1 MNTSRGFAIYN
12 HQMTLQ
18 WRAMLSLPL
27 LWTDFSTDI
36 WPVQAPCYLCCL
48 RQLPSQFSFFSKIL
62 YPECKAIPRLA
73 GAAFLQGACLY
84 QGTAQ
89 FPLRQKLS
97 YVIKKITSFLDFK
110 FAELIESLGW
120 VHKWW
125 SVPSDNTST
134 VQRKQWHMDSV
145 QVTYKTQKP
154 VITKATVHLSILLR

>member
-1 MNTSRGFAIYN
+1 MKSNAKFATALDRLLHRYLACASS
-12 HQMTLQ
+12 M
-18 WRAMLSLPL
+18 LPL
-27 LWTDFSTDI
+27 VSKAASQ
-36 WPVQAPCYLCCL
+36 PVQFFQQNPVPWMQSHTQTGRGCL
-48 RQLPSQFSFFSKIL
+48 H
-62 YPECKAIPRLA
+62 
-73 GAAFLQGACLY
+73 

-134 VQRKQWHMDSV
+134 VQGKQWHMDSV